1 MNTEKEYVKTVR
13 CLKILSLIASRPY
26 RYTRKELAEKFDVS
40 KDTIKRDLE
49 AITSAQFTV
58 DFDKQYRYGLL
69 EDKRLAELQS
79 LLIFSKQ
86 EEETMLA
93 CLRQSKLNSV
103 VVDKLQK
110 KLQSIFHAA
119 QLNHVS
125 NRNFLNKMDIL
136 EAAKKEKKVV
146 IFKDYHST
154 NSSTKSDRK
163 VEVFHIS
170 VEDDI
175 VHCFDWD
182 RKEIRHFRISR
193 VRSVI
198 TLDEGWLYEPSHEI
212 VPTDCFRIQDKNLV
226 SVRLVMNVGA
236 YNELLER
243 FPNTYR
249 CLEVCVDNEQQYVF
263 SAKVNHKFYGLTNFI
278 LGHSSGI
285 VEIQP
290 TELVEHIRK
299 EAQSILENKNW

>member
-1 MNTEKEYVKTVR
+1 MNTEKEHVKTVR
-13 CLKILSLIASRPY
+13 CLNLLALIVSRPY
-26 RYTRKELAEKFDVS
+26 RYTCKALEERYDLSE
-40 KDTIKRDLE
+40 DTIKRYLK
-49 AITSAQFTV
+49 AIDTSEFTLNR
-58 DFDKQYRYGLL
+58 DDKNRYGLL

-93 CLRQSKLNSV
+93 CLRQSHLNSV

-198 TLDEGWLYEPSHEI
+198 TLDEGWQYEPSHEI
-212 VPTDCFRIQDKNLV
+212 VPTDCFRIQDKNQV
-226 SVRLVMNVGA
+226 SVRLVLNVGA

-243 FPNTYR
+243 FPSTYR
-249 CLEVCVDNEQQYVF
+249 CLAVCVDNEQQYVF
-263 SAKVNHKFYGLTNFI
+263 SAKVNHQFYGLTNFI

-285 VEIQP
+285 VDIQP
-290 TELVEHIRK
+290 TELVEHVRR
-299 EAQSILENKNW
+299 EAQSILENTN